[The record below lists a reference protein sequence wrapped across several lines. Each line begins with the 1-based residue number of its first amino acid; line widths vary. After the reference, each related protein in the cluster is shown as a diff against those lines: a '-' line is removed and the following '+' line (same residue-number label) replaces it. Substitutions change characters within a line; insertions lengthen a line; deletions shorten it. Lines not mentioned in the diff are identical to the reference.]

1 MRTERGE
8 KFSKRVDGKPIIIGR
23 RTLIPVIEYSIY
35 SKRFKPDK
43 HSNEFLMMGVVV
55 TPISIKVVEDGN
67 EWVLTIQENN
77 IS

>member
-35 SKRFKPDK
+35 STRFKPDK
-43 HSNEFLMMGVVV
+43 HSKFLIMGVTV
-55 TPISIKVVEDGN
+55 TPISIKVVEDRN